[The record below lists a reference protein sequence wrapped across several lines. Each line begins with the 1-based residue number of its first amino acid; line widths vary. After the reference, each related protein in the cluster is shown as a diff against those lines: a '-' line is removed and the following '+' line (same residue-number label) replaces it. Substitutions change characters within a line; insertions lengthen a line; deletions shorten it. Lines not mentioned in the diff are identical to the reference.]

1 MKCEIQK
8 KIQSHGLKTSWNVDS
23 IDSSVPVLKF
33 TLQLL
38 GNYVTSILVLI
49 FHFSNTVI
57 CLNIIQQTAD
67 NYRNN
72 FLILNRNMTVTTDW

>member
-38 GNYVTSILVLI
+38 GNYVSSILVLNLY
-49 FHFSNTVI
+49 FSNAVI
-57 CLNIIQQTAD
+57 CLNVIQLTAD
-67 NYRNN
+67 K
-72 FLILNRNMTVTTDW
+72 

>member
-38 GNYVTSILVLI
+38 GNYVSFIVVLNLY
-49 FHFSNTVI
+49 FSTAVI
-57 CLNIIQQTAD
+57 CLNVIQLTAD
-67 NYRNN
+67 K
-72 FLILNRNMTVTTDW
+72 